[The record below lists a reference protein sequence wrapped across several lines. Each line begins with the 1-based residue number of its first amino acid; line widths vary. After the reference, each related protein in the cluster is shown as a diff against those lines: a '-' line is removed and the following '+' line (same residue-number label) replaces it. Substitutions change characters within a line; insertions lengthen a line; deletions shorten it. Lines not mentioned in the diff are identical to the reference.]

1 METSNKLDHV
11 LCRLKLDFVP
21 CLFQNEA
28 GELNEAECLEIQ
40 RHLFYGFETPE
51 AQQDALKAKDEEIQR
66 LNDKVLELTEA
77 RDRLEQENGHLISL
91 VRTQSRTIQS
101 IRRRRGDT
109 HGQRSE
115 PGARSL
121 QRQATQKLQ
130 GERLNALQAEV
141 QKQSELR
148 NEALVVAKLA
158 REQIQE
164 LEKDAEAHAG
174 VREELAERGRERD
187 LALARVAELER
198 LQETPVWPTGSN
210 ELSALY
216 AKLAQACDDIV
227 LEPIVSSQGYRG
239 LHRLAA
245 LVAEPLAVQNL
256 KALAR
261 DATDSTPRCLVDV
274 CQSGNMARFLS
285 SSAVDPD
292 APSSPVT
299 ATPAVPTAA
308 MPMPGGALQTELLD
322 ALDGHAS
329 LYEFCLGLPQLAEAL
344 RQGSVHEHLDSS
356 VNRIAEA
363 IDRDE
368 WTG

>member
-1 METSNKLDHV
+1 MSQPAT
-11 LCRLKLDFVP
+11 
-21 CLFQNEA
+21 
-28 GELNEAECLEIQ
+28 
-40 RHLFYGFETPE
+40 T
-51 AQQDALKAKDEEIQR
+51 QQDALKAKDEEIQR

-77 RDRLEQENGHLISL
+77 RDRLEQENRHLISL

-101 IRRRRGDT
+101 IRKRRGDT
-109 HGQRSE
+109 HGQRRG

-148 NEALVVAKLA
+148 NEALVVAELA

-274 CQSGNMARFLS
+274 CQSGNMARFL
-285 SSAVDPD
+285 VNGRC
-292 APSSPVT
+292 PSHDRLICHSVYVVRNPEDGTGKIVF
-299 ATPAVPTAA
+299 
-308 MPMPGGALQTELLD
+308 EL
-322 ALDGHAS
+322 
-329 LYEFCLGLPQLAEAL
+329 
-344 RQGSVHEHLDSS
+344 
-356 VNRIAEA
+356 
-363 IDRDE
+363 
-368 WTG
+368 

>member
-40 RHLFYGFETPE
+40 RHLFYGPPVPVHQKLQTTMSRP
-51 AQQDALKAKDEEIQR
+51 ATTQQDALKAKDEEIQR
-66 LNDKVLELTEA
+66 LNDKVLEFTEA

-109 HGQRSE
+109 HGQRRE

-174 VREELAERGRERD
+174 VRE
-187 LALARVAELER
+187 ELER

-274 CQSGNMARFLS
+274 CQSGNMARFL
-285 SSAVDPD
+285 VNGRC
-292 APSSPVT
+292 PSHDRLICHSVYVVRNPEDGTGKIVF
-299 ATPAVPTAA
+299 
-308 MPMPGGALQTELLD
+308 EL
-322 ALDGHAS
+322 
-329 LYEFCLGLPQLAEAL
+329 
-344 RQGSVHEHLDSS
+344 
-356 VNRIAEA
+356 
-363 IDRDE
+363 
-368 WTG
+368 